1 MDYSNIQYEILK
13 CKDENKRTD
22 ANGNIMPISEGGD
35 PDCSSDEEI

>member
-1 MDYSNIQYEILK
+1 MNSSIFRYEILK

-22 ANGNIMPISEGGD
+22 ENGNIIPISEGGD